1 MQDIILKINKA
12 LHEKHKELDLGQNPG
27 LIHFPEEILAIKSL
41 KILRVGGKRSQKSNI
56 TQLPAEI
63 NQLKQLVSLR
73 LRNNRLSELP
83 NELADLKKL
92 EKIYLSRNN
101 FKKFPEVLLKMP
113 NIKSIH
119 LTDNQIDALPEN
131 LESLANLESLF
142 LGHNQIKKLPSSI
155 KYLKNLTELYI
166 NDNPLTSLPPEIGEL
181 PSLKK
186 IYAYNCKFHSLPK
199 EITKLKDLKFFFLR
213 NNPLQHPPLEIA
225 DQGIEAITNYF
236 EELEKGTVKNYE
248 AKLIIV
254 GNGRI
259 GKTSVS
265 KRLISDSF
273 DEQESSTHGIRI
285 EKFSLPLG
293 QDNLKPVKAIN
304 LKINTWDFGGQEI
317 YHATHRFFL
326 STRALYLLVWDKQ
339 SLDSAINQPEKEEH
353 FNFDYWLDY
362 VKTLSQ
368 GSPVL
373 MVQNKIDLD
382 KAYIDNPNELIK
394 EYNVKDFVDVSAATN
409 ENIQQL
415 KQLIQK
421 QFSEAS
427 ELKDIIGFDLPA
439 SWIKVKTKLEELAQ
453 TKNYISYKHYLK
465 ICEQEGLKKES
476 ANNLS
481 HNFLHQIGTI
491 LHFAQPKQLKD
502 LVILK
507 PRWAT
512 EAVYEA
518 LKNEEI
524 MKKKGYFTEEDL
536 ENIWEAYELSEQMGF
551 IELMKKFEIL
561 FEMPKKP
568 HQYIVPQL
576 LPTQKPVN
584 LPEFSPQKTLI
595 LIYQYK
601 FLHKGI
607 ITRLITKLSEF
618 ATHGNYWKNGI
629 LLQYEDTQALVEAL
643 AAQKQIHIKIETTSK
658 KLFLKEI
665 IQKAFMDI
673 NQDLPI
679 QILVPYFSEKRK
691 TTHYFSLAKLERRIE
706 NGLEKVECP
715 LSFDT
720 VSIHQLLTGEK
731 TQTNQETSPK
741 SKIQSLISLRKLKP
755 ALSLLL
761 ELAKENPDILNKL
774 RILQGRIT
782 EMEDHEDLG
791 IMTITEL
798 DAEKSKISR
807 ALLNF
812 LNKV

>member
-12 LHEKHKELDLGQNPG
+12 LHEKYKELDLGQNPG

-101 FKKFPEVLLKMP
+101 FKKFPEVLLKTP

-119 LTDNQIDALPEN
+119 LTDNQIDDLPEN

-394 EYNVKDFVDVSAATN
+394 KYNVKDFVDVSAATN

-421 QFSEAS
+421 QFSEAN

-439 SWIKVKTKLEELAQ
+439 SWIKVKTKLEELTQ

-512 EAVYEA
+512 EAVYEV
-518 LKNEEI
+518 LKAEEINEE
-524 MKKKGYFTEEDL
+524 KR
-536 ENIWEAYELSEQMGF
+536 A
-551 IELMKKFEIL
+551 IL
-561 FEMPKKP
+561 PK
-568 HQYIVPQL
+568 
-576 LPTQKPVN
+576 
-584 LPEFSPQKTLI
+584 
-595 LIYQYK
+595 
-601 FLHKGI
+601 
-607 ITRLITKLSEF
+607 
-618 ATHGNYWKNGI
+618 
-629 LLQYEDTQALVEAL
+629 
-643 AAQKQIHIKIETTSK
+643 
-658 KLFLKEI
+658 
-665 IQKAFMDI
+665 
-673 NQDLPI
+673 
-679 QILVPYFSEKRK
+679 
-691 TTHYFSLAKLERRIE
+691 RI
-706 NGLEKVECP
+706 
-715 LSFDT
+715 
-720 VSIHQLLTGEK
+720 
-731 TQTNQETSPK
+731 
-741 SKIQSLISLRKLKP
+741 
-755 ALSLLL
+755 
-761 ELAKENPDILNKL
+761 
-774 RILQGRIT
+774 
-782 EMEDHEDLG
+782 
-791 IMTITEL
+791 
-798 DAEKSKISR
+798 
-807 ALLNF
+807 
-812 LNKV
+812 